1 MTRSALK
8 LTTESARKAMQV
20 LKALQES
27 VLRIMQD
34 LVLRLMQTLEHKHMP
49 TLVFRVTQILGLKH
63 MPTLVLNPTDKQ
75 VAIVVFAMEVQ
86 HVLLMQML
94 DLELLQPG
102 QALG

>member
-1 MTRSALK
+1 MRSALK

-49 TLVFRVTQILGLKH
+49 TLV
-63 MPTLVLNPTDKQ
+63 LNPTDKQ

>member
-34 LVLRLMQTLEHKHMP
+34 LVLRLMHMP